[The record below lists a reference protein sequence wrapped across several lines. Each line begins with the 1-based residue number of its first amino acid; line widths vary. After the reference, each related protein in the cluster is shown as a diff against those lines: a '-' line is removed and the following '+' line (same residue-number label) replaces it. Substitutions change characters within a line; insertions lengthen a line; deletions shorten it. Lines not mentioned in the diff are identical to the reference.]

1 MIEMDMKKIMI
12 VADGDDNKEI
22 MNREDVQSVF
32 ARLAEK
38 YNVEISVVYDDGL
51 ACEGDSYIESVMK
64 VETNGPSWI
73 KHSKEYLEAIKDAN
87 IIVVTFS
94 GVDKELLD
102 AAEKLEMVA
111 VMRGGVENVNVEL
124 CTEKNIIVSNAP
136 GRVSEPV
143 ADYTMAMIGDVNR
156 GITYCNQYW
165 KPGLKDEFLPYQY
178 PKLFREMTVGLV
190 GFGIIGKKVATRL
203 KGFGS
208 KVIAYD
214 PFVSQEQA
222 DEYGVTMV
230 ELDELMAASDTV
242 SIHARLLPE
251 TREMIGEHELSLMKK
266 TAYFVNTARAGLV
279 DEKALLKVLKEKKIC
294 GAALDVFQTEP
305 LPDDS
310 EFRSLENCI
319 VTGHLAGR
327 AGNTPVISA
336 EIMCEELDR
345 YLAGEKLKNQRN

>member
-1 MIEMDMKKIMI
+1 MDSKKVVI
-12 VADGDDNKEI
+12 VADGSDNKEI
-22 MNREDVQSVF
+22 MNRGDVQEIFQKLV
-32 ARLAEK
+32 RKHE
-38 YNVEISVVYDDGL
+38 VELSVVYDDGL
-51 ACEGDSYIESVMK
+51 ACEGDSYIESVLK
-64 VETNGPSWI
+64 VETNGPGWI
-73 KHSKEYLEAIKDAN
+73 KHSQDYLDAIKDAN

-94 GVDKELLD
+94 GVDKQLLD

-111 VMRGGVENVNVEL
+111 VMRGGIENVNVPL
-124 CTEKNIIVSNAP
+124 CTERNVIVCNAP

-143 ADYTMAMIGDVNR
+143 ADYTMAMIADINR

-165 KPGLKDEFLPYQY
+165 KPGLKDEFLPYAY
-178 PKLFREMTVGLV
+178 PKLFKEMTIGLV
-190 GFGIIGKKVATRL
+190 GFGIIGKKVAQRL

-214 PFVSQEQA
+214 PFVTQEQA

-230 ELDELMAASDTV
+230 ELDELMAESDTV
-242 SIHARLLPE
+242 SIHARLMPE
-251 TREMIGEHELSLMKK
+251 TRGMIGGHEISLMKK
-266 TAYFVNTARAGLV
+266 SAYFVNTARAGLV
-279 DEKALLKVLKEKKIC
+279 DEQALLKALKEKKIC

-336 EIMCEELDR
+336 EIMCAEIDR
-345 YLAGEKLKNQRN
+345 YLSGEQLQSKRN

>member
-1 MIEMDMKKIMI
+1 MGKKKIVI

-22 MNREDVQSVF
+22 MNREDVQAVF
-32 ARLAEK
+32 HRLEEK
-38 YNVEISVVYDDGL
+38 HGAEISVEYDNGL

-64 VETNGPSWI
+64 VETNGPGWI
-73 KHSKEYLEAIKDAN
+73 RHSQEFLDKIKDAN

-94 GVDKELLD
+94 GVDRQLLD
-102 AAEKLEMVA
+102 AAEKLEMAA
-111 VMRGGVENVNVEL
+111 VMRGGIENVNVPL
-124 CTEKNIIVSNAP
+124 CSERGVIVCNAP

-143 ADYTMAMIGDVNR
+143 ADYTLAMITDVNR

-165 KPGLKDEFLPYQY
+165 KPGLKDEFLPYAY
-178 PKLFREMTVGLV
+178 PKLFREMTIGLV
-190 GFGIIGKKVATRL
+190 GFGIIGKKVAQRL
-203 KGFGS
+203 RGFGS
-208 KVIAYD
+208 RGIAYD
-214 PFVSQEQA
+214 PFVTQEEA

-230 ELDELMAASDTV
+230 PLDQLMSESDTV

-251 TREMIGEHELSLMKK
+251 TREMIGERELSLMKK
-266 TAYFVNTARAGLV
+266 SAYFVNTARAGLV
-279 DEKALLKVLKEKKIC
+279 DEKALLKALKEKKIC

-310 EFRSLENCI
+310 EFRTLENCI

-336 EIMCEELDR
+336 EIMCEEIDR
-345 YLAGEKLKNQRN
+345 YLSGEPLRNRRN